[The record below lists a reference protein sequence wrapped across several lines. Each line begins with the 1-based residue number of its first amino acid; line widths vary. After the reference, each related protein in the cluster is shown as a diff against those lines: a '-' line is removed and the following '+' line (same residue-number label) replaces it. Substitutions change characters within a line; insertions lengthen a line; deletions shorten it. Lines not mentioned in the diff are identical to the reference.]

1 MRRGVIVLGAGLLA
15 LAGGCRAGG
24 ARAPEEA
31 SPGSEGAG
39 GTATGVRVR
48 TAVAARKRFVETVD
62 AIGVVAPRPGAFAA
76 LSAPAPG
83 RVARIDVAVGS
94 PVRRGEALVEL
105 ERAPFDAAAQSA
117 AASLQAAERAYERAQ
132 RLAREGIVP
141 RKEVDQAAATLAE
154 ARVAAVTAARA
165 RELATLRAPIAGV
178 VTRLDAVLGQAV
190 DASRPIVEVADPGA
204 VDVVLSLAPREAA
217 RVHVGD
223 PVTLTGG
230 AAANAAAGDA
240 ASARA
245 SAEAAS
251 REPLGDAV
259 VSTIAATVDSATRSV
274 AVRARLAHPSRALRI
289 GETVFG
295 RIAVAVHPAA
305 VTVPVEALVP
315 EGERVIVFVVDRAGV
330 AHARA
335 VTVGARTESEAE
347 ITSGLSAGEVVVTA
361 GAYGVQDSARIVR
374 VMP

>member
-24 ARAPEEA
+24 AGAPEEA

-132 RLAREGIVP
+132 RLAQEGIVP

-154 ARVAAVTAARA
+154 ARVAALTTARA

-230 AAANAAAGDA
+230 AAASAA
-240 ASARA
+240 
-245 SAEAAS
+245 AAS

-274 AVRARLAHPSRALRI
+274 AVRARLAHPSRTLRI